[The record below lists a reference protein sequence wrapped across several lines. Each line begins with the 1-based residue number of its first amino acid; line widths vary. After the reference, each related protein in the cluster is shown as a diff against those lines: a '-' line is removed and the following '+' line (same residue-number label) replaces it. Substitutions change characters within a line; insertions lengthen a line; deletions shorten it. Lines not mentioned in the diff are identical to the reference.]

1 MNQSAIVKKEL
12 KNGVVEVSLL
22 RQVECG
28 LNCSGNCSGCM
39 QPPKQEILAVASN
52 PIGAKPGDR
61 VEVEPTVGNSIGMLV
76 LVFALPCLG
85 LVLGY
90 LLGKLAGLGDLAAM
104 GTAVVGLVVAF
115 LPAILVNRSLMK
127 RQAPEFTILKQ
138 LF

>member
-1 MNQSAIVKKEL
+1 
-12 KNGVVEVSLL
+12 
-22 RQVECG
+22 
-28 LNCSGNCSGCM
+28 M

-61 VEVEPTVGNSIGMLV
+61 VEVEPTVGNSIGMLA